1 LAGVV
6 LGKCLTEHRSRVVT
20 CVVQAHVV
28 AEEVTASKR
37 RQADVER
44 GRSDAYSPQLAS
56 LALDLPDNVTT
67 SARGTLV
74 LCEDSDQDNYLRGLS
89 RGGQLWDIALNRL
102 TSSAGVPRFNDEF
115 AGSTFSPDG
124 HTLFVNIQASRG
136 VSFAIWGPWARIGV

>member
-1 LAGVV
+1 MAARPSTSAPRRAASRRRIRADPERVRQRV
-6 LGKCLTEHRSRVVT
+6 RADLGPPTGTQELQLIFESPDRLT
-20 CVVQAHVV
+20 
-28 AEEVTASKR
+28 
-37 RQADVER
+37 
-44 GRSDAYSPQLAS
+44 
-56 LALDLPDNVTT
+56 LDLPDNVTT

-115 AGSTFSPDG
+115 AGSTFSPDS

-136 VSFAIWGPWARIGV
+136 MNLAIWGPWARIGV